1 MNTQVRIGLI
11 IPSGNRLTEPQFN
24 QYAPPGVGI
33 HITRLR
39 MTGPWRKPPGE
50 LKKSLIEAAEALS
63 DTKPDLIV
71 FHCTANSMENGLAG
85 EAALVETIQSA
96 SGSRTITTAQAI
108 TEALKRFGIKK
119 LVLISPYVQQT
130 NEHEIKYLAEAGFTV
145 VHDRG
150 LGLESDGY
158 VAVTPQHW
166 INVVKENTRPDA
178 DGYLLSCTN
187 TRTIEV
193 IQDLERDLDKPVIT
207 SNQATL
213 WACLEKLGIRHAD
226 KKLGRL
232 FSSFD
237 YASQQE
243 K

>member
-1 MNTQVRIGLI
+1 MNAQARIGLI

-33 HITRLR
+33 HISRLR
-39 MTGPWRKPPGE
+39 MTGAWRKPPGE
-50 LKKSLIEAAEALS
+50 LMKSLVEAAEALS
-63 DTKPDLIV
+63 DTKPDIIV

-96 SGSRTITTAQAI
+96 SGCRTITTAQAI
-108 TEALKRFGIKK
+108 TEALKRFGIRK

-130 NEHEIKYLAEAGFTV
+130 NQHEVKYLAEAGFTV
-145 VHDRG
+145 LHELG

-158 VAVTPQHW
+158 VAVTPQQW
-166 INVVKENTRPDA
+166 INVVQENTRPDA
-178 DGYLLSCTN
+178 EGYLLSCTN

-193 IQDLERDLDKPVIT
+193 IDELERELDKPVIT

-213 WACLEKLGIRHAD
+213 WACLEKLHIRHAD

-232 FSSFD
+232 FSR
-237 YASQQE
+237 
-243 K
+243 

>member
-1 MNTQVRIGLI
+1 MNSRARIGLI

-24 QYAPPGVGI
+24 QYAPAGVGI

-39 MTGPWRKPPGE
+39 MTGPWRKSPGE
-50 LKKSLIEAAEALS
+50 LKKSLVAAAEALS
-63 DTKPDLIV
+63 DTKPGMIV

-96 SGSRTITTAQAI
+96 SGCRTITTAQAI
-108 TEALKRFGIKK
+108 TEALQRFGIKK
-119 LVLISPYVQQT
+119 LVLISPYVKQT
-130 NEHEIKYLAEAGFTV
+130 NEHEVQYLAEAGFTV
-145 VHDRG
+145 LHELG

-158 VAVTPQHW
+158 IAVTPQQW
-166 INVVKENTRPDA
+166 IDIVKENTRPDA
-178 DGYLLSCTN
+178 EGYLLSCTN

-193 IQDLERDLDKPVIT
+193 IEELERDLDKPVIT

-213 WACLEKLGIRHAD
+213 WACLEKLDIRHAD

-232 FSSFD
+232 FSR
-237 YASQQE
+237 
-243 K
+243 